1 MVKKDDAA
9 FFINNTDEYI
19 HVNSISTLP
28 NITVDKGYAYIKAKE
43 GE

>member
-1 MVKKDDAA
+1 MVKKDDAT